1 MIEAKDIL
9 YIVLAFSALW
19 FTAFVCWLIWQ
30 VAMILKNINDTLTEA
45 REKMAKIDATLAA
58 IRDKFEHASTSL
70 SLLVEGGKKVV
81 DFMIERKKA
90 KRDKEEREE
99 M

>member
-58 IRDKFEHASTSL
+58 IRDKFDHATTSL
-70 SLLVEGGKKVV
+70 SLLVEGGKRVIDYVV
-81 DFMIERKKA
+81 EKKKA
-90 KRDKEEREE
+90 KKEESKE
-99 M
+99 

>member
-9 YIVLAFSALW
+9 YIVLAFSVLW

-30 VAMILKNINDTLTEA
+30 VAMILKNVNDTLSEA

-70 SLLVEGGKKVV
+70 SLLVEGGKRVIDYVV
-81 DFMIERKKA
+81 ERKKE
-90 KRDKEEREE
+90 KREREKE
-99 M
+99 